1 MSVEL
6 QNSTA
11 LVTGATGGIGQA
23 IVRALRDR
31 GANVIASGRKR
42 EVLDAMADELDRV
55 EPLVADL
62 CDPAQVSALVEGRR
76 IDVLV
81 ANAALPASGRL
92 DSFTPEEIDRALDVN
107 LRAPVQ
113 IARAL
118 VPHMV
123 ERGAGHLVFI
133 SSLSGKF
140 ASAGASVYNA
150 TKFGLRGFGFALHEE
165 LRGTGVGVTTVF
177 PGFIREAGMFAD
189 SGVEMPSFVR
199 TRSPRAVGRAVVRAI
214 EDDVHEIDVADFGS
228 RVWAA
233 LGQVAPATVARLN
246 HRFGGQDIAAAI
258 AGSEAHRSKRD

>member
-6 QNSTA
+6 QGSTA

-23 IVRALRDR
+23 IVRALHAQ
-31 GANVIASGRKR
+31 GATVIASGRQHAVLEDLAR
-42 EVLDAMADELDRV
+42 EIDRV

-62 CDPAQVSALVEGRR
+62 SDAAQVAALVFGRR

-92 DSFTPEEIDRALDVN
+92 DSFSSEEIDRALDVN

-113 IARAL
+113 MARAL
-118 VPHMV
+118 VPGMI

-150 TKFGLRGFGFALHEE
+150 TKFGLRGFGFALNEE
-165 LRGTGVGVTTVF
+165 LRGSGVGATTVF
-177 PGFIREAGMFAD
+177 PGFIRQAGMFAD
-189 SGVEMPSFVR
+189 AGVKLPRGVGTR
-199 TRSPRAVGRAVVRAI
+199 TPEDVAKAVIQGI
-214 EDDVHEIDVADFGS
+214 EKNRPEIDVAPFSLASGARLFGS
-228 RVWAA
+228 
-233 LGQVAPATVARLN
+233 APRLV
-246 HRFGGQDIAAAI
+246 AAI
-258 AGSEAHRSKRD
+258 NRRLGSDPLTDAIAEGQRDKR

>member
-6 QNSTA
+6 QGSTA

-23 IVRALRDR
+23 IVRALHAR
-31 GANVIASGRKR
+31 GATVIASGRQR
-42 EVLDAMADELDRV
+42 AVLEDLARELDRV

-62 CDPAQVSALVEGRR
+62 SDPAQVAALVFGRR

-92 DSFTPEEIDRALDVN
+92 DSFSSEEIDRALDVN

-113 IARAL
+113 MARAL
-118 VPHMV
+118 VPGMI

-150 TKFGLRGFGFALHEE
+150 TKFGLRGFGFALNED
-165 LRGTGVGVTTVF
+165 LRGTGVGATTVF

-189 SGVEMPSFVR
+189 TGVKLPRGVGTR
-199 TRSPRAVGRAVVRAI
+199 TP
-214 EDDVHEIDVADFGS
+214 DDVAKAVIRGIEKNRPEIDVAPLSLASGARLFGS
-228 RVWAA
+228 
-233 LGQVAPATVARLN
+233 APRL
-246 HRFGGQDIAAAI
+246 IAAINRRLGSDPLTDAI
-258 AGSEAHRSKRD
+258 AEGQRDKR